1 MRDTRPRVCDPFEVM
16 RLLNGVT
23 AVYTHTQFAKLI
35 DNTYLKPMGTSDD
48 IIRFCREAK
57 HCHFAAVVVFPAWV
71 PLAVKALQ
79 GCDVKVCTPIG
90 FPYGATTRAA
100 KVYEARNAVSN
111 GADELD
117 VVINVGAL
125 KSGDFEYVSREL
137 NDIISTAQLSGMT
150 TDARRTLYK
159 VIIETP
165 YLTKE
170 EKITACKIAQAAG
183 ADFIKTST
191 GTAPNGANSED
202 IHIIRDV
209 VGSSMGIKAAGGIRT
224 LEHAMDLLDA
234 GSNRLGTSS
243 GVAILQAY
251 DPAEML
257 KPVK

>member
-1 MRDTRPRVCDPFEVM
+1 
-16 RLLNGVT
+16 
-23 AVYTHTQFAKLI
+23 VYTRAQFAKLI
-35 DNTYLKPMGTSDD
+35 DNTFLKPAATKEEVM
-48 IIRFCREAK
+48 RFCKEAR
-57 HCHFAAVVVFPAWV
+57 HHHFAAVVVFPAWV
-71 PLAVKALQ
+71 PLAVKALE

-90 FPYGATTRAA
+90 FPHGATTRAA

-125 KSGDFEYVSREL
+125 KSGDLEYVTREL
-137 NDIISTAQLSGMT
+137 TDIISTAQLSGMT

-165 YLTKE
+165 YLTLD
-170 EKITACKIAQAAG
+170 EKIAACKIAQRVG

-191 GTAPNGANSED
+191 GTAPNGANVED
-202 IHIIRDV
+202 VHIIRDV

-224 LEHAMDLLDA
+224 LDHAMDLLDGGA
-234 GSNRLGTSS
+234 NRLGTST

-251 DPAEML
+251 DPEEML